1 MRLYRQFTDA
11 DAMTKPKEVLSV
23 RPKDIEQVR
32 AMMESMA
39 KDLAAQFPNA
49 VKSRPAQHMTP
60 ESAQQ
65 QGMTGQGGSQPTQPA
80 PLTGAN
86 LEKQTQALNRTGS
99 KGGTQGGGRP
109 PSAPTTSKPPFQFG
123 GAQSPHG
130 QPSYI
135 GKASVTQEDL
145 HLPARKKSKT
155 APQVGQAPGTVGT
168 NSSPQV
174 SKTASPEVQKRA
186 PAPEAKAPPKP
197 QFPCPHEPCEAN
209 SFGFSTEEARRA
221 HINEEHIKPHQDP
234 MKYAYDS
241 LAGALG
247 LDPDGNP
254 KARVAEGTAT
264 AAPLMAGNASQQGQT
279 PTSAASMSRGPSM
292 SMKRQ
297 ESAAGPKA
305 VDTAKKAAAK
315 GVGQKPAGMTAP
327 LVKVEE
333 DRSLQQATMLDTDFT
348 FTTIDPQDLFQNL
361 GTLQSGGGGAISDMN
376 VYRSVTPNDTPESS
390 KDSASSEPNSD
401 VSEGVAL
408 NLSLDMGFDSWQPFE
423 GDRLVKFGE
432 VDMDML
438 DGGDFMMMGD
448 QGLSE
453 FTSWDDV
460 NTDFTKPF
468 ELDTAFYSFDTT

>member
-49 VKSRPAQHMTP
+49 VKSRSAQNSTP

-65 QGMTGQGGSQPTQPA
+65 QGAAGQAVAPSTQPA

-86 LEKQTQALNRTGS
+86 LEKQTQALNNHMNRTGS
-99 KGGTQGGGRP
+99 KAGTQGGGRP

-155 APQVGQAPGTVGT
+155 AAQSGQA
-168 NSSPQV
+168 NASPQV
-174 SKTASPEVQKRA
+174 SKTASPETQKR
-186 PAPEAKAPPKP
+186 PPPPESKAQLKP

-209 SFGFSTEEARRA
+209 SFGFSTEEARRV
-221 HINEEHIKPHQDP
+221 HINEEHIKPHEDP

-247 LDPDGNP
+247 LDPDGTP
-254 KARVAEGTAT
+254 MARAAEGTAV
-264 AAPLMAGNASQQGQT
+264 AAPLMAGNPSQQGQT

-292 SMKRQ
+292 KRQ

-305 VDTAKKAAAK
+305 VDAAKKAAAK
-315 GVGQKPAGMTAP
+315 GLGQKPTGMTAP
-327 LVKVEE
+327 SVKIEE
-333 DRSLQQATMLDTDFT
+333 DRGLQQAAMLDTDFA

-408 NLSLDMGFDSWQPFE
+408 NVSLDMGFDSWQPFE